1 MYMKLKNDF
10 NHLNNV
16 YKEIAEEFGIDIAKR
31 FYENFKGLQVNF
43 PTRFLNKDYV
53 IQQIKREY
61 DGSNLKQL
69 ALKYDY
75 SERWIRVM
83 LSENSK

>member
-1 MYMKLKNDF
+1 MKLKNDF